1 MEEESFINL
10 NDHERKTSIR
20 EIGKI
25 FRGSKR
31 GTPQFEGKQ
40 EIAESL
46 ERRRNEEETREENR
60 RDTRSVNNRAQEKK
74 NWESAGDFDEFEVDK
89 IVTVWPTTF
98 KKEKRVL

>member
-40 EIAESL
+40 EIAESS

-60 RDTRSVNNRAQEKK
+60 RDTRSVNNRAQSVSLSLGSF
-74 NWESAGDFDEFEVDK
+74 WFCVSSFSS
-89 IVTVWPTTF
+89 
-98 KKEKRVL
+98 

>member
-1 MEEESFINL
+1 MSTKEKRVYVKSGKFSAEAKEERRNLKES
-10 NDHERKTSIR
+10 
-20 EIGKI
+20 
-25 FRGSKR
+25 
-31 GTPQFEGKQ
+31 P
-40 EIAESL
+40 

>member
-40 EIAESL
+40 EIAESS

-60 RDTRSVNNRAQEKK
+60 GDTRSVNNRAQSVSLSLGSF
-74 NWESAGDFDEFEVDK
+74 WFCVSSFFS
-89 IVTVWPTTF
+89 
-98 KKEKRVL
+98 